1 MCSNFHLSFILCKFL
16 THSQV
21 DAEIEVA
28 DENEKEQ
35 DSKEA
40 ETEVSKSQIHDVSF
54 FLGAVYPSNIL
65 PKSFF
70 QV

>member
-1 MCSNFHLSFILCKFL
+1 MHV

-28 DENEKEQ
+28 DENEKEL

-40 ETEVSKSQIHDVSF
+40 ETEVSKSQIYDVSF
-54 FLGAVYPSNIL
+54 VWGHYTLLISC
-65 PKSFF
+65 K
-70 QV
+70 